1 MQQVTNW
8 SGTVYIFP
16 LLGAF
21 LADSY
26 WGRYNTIIIFSI
38 IYILVSTIA
47 SPIVLDKKSQT

>member
-1 MQQVTNW
+1 MLGMTSQVTNW

-38 IYILVSTIA
+38 IYILV
-47 SPIVLDKKSQT
+47 